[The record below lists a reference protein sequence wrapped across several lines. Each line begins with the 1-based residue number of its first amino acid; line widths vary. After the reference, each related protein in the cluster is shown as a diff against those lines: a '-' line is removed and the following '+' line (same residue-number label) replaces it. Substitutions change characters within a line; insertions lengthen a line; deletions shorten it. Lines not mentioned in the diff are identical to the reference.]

1 MRTLMRIS
9 QNTLASILTLS
20 LVSTFFINSAS
31 AQGVKMGLSITPN
44 ASWMVSTDYDHVPG
58 ESQINFGFEF
68 VTDFMFEENLAF
80 STGVHVFNTGGNLS
94 YLVVDAVDDD
104 YLLKVDRGYNLRYVE
119 IPLTFKMRT
128 KEIGYSTIY
137 GRFGLGLGMNIRSEA
152 EEARYRSWNEVS
164 NGVWAHYSTTGS
176 PVSEIIEVQNDVRL
190 FRSSMVVGGGVERSL
205 GGTSSLVIG
214 VNYNVGF
221 SNTHKDITQVKIDN
235 ENVPVVVGNEVSL
248 SEMKGHDSFLE
259 LCVGLIF

>member
-1 MRTLMRIS
+1 MRTC
-9 QNTLASILTLS
+9 QNTLASILTLA
-20 LVSTFFINSAS
+20 LVSTLFINSAS
-31 AQGVKMGLSITPN
+31 AQGVKMGLSLTPN
-44 ASWMVSTDYDHVPG
+44 ASWMVSTDYDHLTG
-58 ESQINFGFEF
+58 DSQMNFGFEF
-68 VTDFMFEENLAF
+68 VSDIMFSDNYAF

-94 YLVVDAVDDD
+94 YLVVDGADDD
-104 YLLKVDRGYNLRYVE
+104 YLLTVDRDYNLKYVE

-137 GRFGLGLGMNIRSEA
+137 GRFGLGLGMNIRAEA
-152 EEARYRSWNEVS
+152 NEARYRSWNEVS
-164 NGVWAHYSTTGS
+164 NAVWTPYSVSGS
-176 PVSEIIEVQNDVRL
+176 PVSDVIEVQNDVRL
-190 FRSSMVVGGGVERSL
+190 FRSSMIIGGGVERSL

-221 SNTHKDITQVKIDN
+221 SNSHKDISQIKTDN
-235 ENVPVVVGNEVSL
+235 EGLPVVVNNLPST